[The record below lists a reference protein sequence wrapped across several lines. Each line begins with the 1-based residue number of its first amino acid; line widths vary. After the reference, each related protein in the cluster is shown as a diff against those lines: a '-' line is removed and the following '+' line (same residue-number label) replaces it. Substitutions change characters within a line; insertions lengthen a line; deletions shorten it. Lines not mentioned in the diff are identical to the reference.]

1 MIILFVNKKNT
12 VFIRIIWKPF
22 SALYIFIWERDLISF
37 WISDD
42 SDVDDLL
49 QKTGNYLVTSS
60 SLPKGLIDLKQCTDA
75 NKEQP
80 SEVRSLHKKK
90 MFYLTNFVSFSL
102 SERVI
107 AVLVLRYTLIN
118 FVRLI
123 NWLPVFRFW
132 MKCTYI
138 YV

>member
-90 MFYLTNFVSFSL
+90 CFT
-102 SERVI
+102 
-107 AVLVLRYTLIN
+107 
-118 FVRLI
+118 
-123 NWLPVFRFW
+123 
-132 MKCTYI
+132 
-138 YV
+138 

>member
-1 MIILFVNKKNT
+1 MLTLVKEYAKWSFSLLIKKKYSVYKNNLIT
-12 VFIRIIWKPF
+12 FT
-22 SALYIFIWERDLISF
+22 ALYIFIWERDLISF

-90 MFYLTNFVSFSL
+90 CFT
-102 SERVI
+102 
-107 AVLVLRYTLIN
+107 
-118 FVRLI
+118 
-123 NWLPVFRFW
+123 
-132 MKCTYI
+132 
-138 YV
+138 